1 MEEVNMY
8 EKVLVD
14 FNAYISMT
22 DNEVGQ
28 KKKKGAN

>member
-1 MEEVNMY
+1 MEEVNMR

-22 DNEVGQ
+22 DNEVC
-28 KKKKGAN
+28 KKKKSTKS